1 MTINASQ
8 LHVWFYLISPKQ
20 QPITLM
26 FSSNMLIDRLYF
38 FPLFILFACIQQAA
52 RFISQVFNIN
62 RGKNFLERRS
72 CLLYFR
78 EQVSFTYSRII
89 FPSLVIYN
97 FISWPERVTFVSV
110 RNMIDKKLHSLLC
123 LGLRYRM
130 TRGCITSHNFHIQ

>member
-97 FISWPERVTFVSV
+97 FISWQERGTFVNDNAYQKFDRPKSSTVFCVSV
-110 RNMIDKKLHSLLC
+110 KDDLRLH
-123 LGLRYRM
+123 Y
-130 TRGCITSHNFHIQ
+130 II